1 MTFISL
7 LNILEHMTFKT
18 MGKKDGAYLKP
29 IEGLQIDVNVFN
41 IYRLEQMFEKKNM
54 SSVNILFISILFIL
68 I

>member
-7 LNILEHMTFKT
+7 LNILEHMTFKM

-41 IYRLEQMFEKKNM
+41 IYRLEQMFEKKKT
-54 SSVNILFISILFIL
+54 
-68 I
+68 